1 MRRPWLPNFSNEA
14 TVNQAA
20 NKLSAPDQSIEVERT
35 AGTEVERSE
44 AVLTVQRTQADLSL
58 PLLMRKV
65 VAEHGKSFNQLF
77 TDFAKLGFGPGKL
90 SVEEY
95 FDLRLFDD
103 VALAGADKRQFVG
116 LDVMR
121 QLWDQVNFDQTWY
134 GIMNDKLA
142 SATLL
147 GAYGFPVIP
156 VVAIYA
162 PSLSLPKP
170 PCCVIDTA
178 GALRAFMQEPANY
191 PMFGKPADA
200 LQSLGSM
207 SFDGYDPATGVLTAV
222 DGSDVALE
230 TFIADVTAHYQKGYL
245 FQKRLLPHAA
255 IRAICGNRLAT
266 VRIVTINPKTGPEIL
281 RTAWKIPAGANAA
294 DNFWRTGNL
303 LGEIDIET
311 GRIKRVVRGK
321 GIDQVELQAHPD
333 SGATIVNFQLPMWEQ
348 AKTLALEG
356 MKVFPKMGMIG
367 WDIAITDDG
376 PVIVEPN
383 ETPDHMLPQ
392 IADRRGIMDDRFR
405 AYVAE
410 RKADFAALQQATRR
424 QMRAEGRNKLQRVS
438 ADIGKQ

>member
-1 MRRPWLPNFSNEA
+1 M
-14 TVNQAA
+14 TQAA
-20 NKLSAPDQSIEVERT
+20 RNLFEISSALEVEQAT
-35 AGTEVERSE
+35 TAEAGTAT
-44 AVLTVQRTQADLSL
+44 AVLTVQRTQTDLSL

-65 VAEHGKSFNQLF
+65 AADYGKSFNQLF

-103 VALAGADKRQFVG
+103 AALAGADKRQFIG

-156 VVAIYA
+156 IVAIYSPTLALPLA
-162 PSLSLPKP
+162 PCQVLK
-170 PCCVIDTA
+170 TA
-178 GALRAFMQEPANY
+178 DGLRNFLREPANY
-191 PMFGKPADA
+191 PMFGKPKDA

-207 SFDGYDPATGVLTAV
+207 SFDRYDTVNGVLTAV
-222 DGSDVALE
+222 DGSRIELE
-230 TFIADVTAHYQKGYL
+230 TFIADVTAHYQGGYL

-255 IRAICGNRLAT
+255 IRNICGNRLAT
-266 VRIVTINPKTGPEIL
+266 VRIVTINPKSGPEIL
-281 RTAWKIPAGANAA
+281 RTAWKIPAGVNAA
-294 DNFWRTGNL
+294 DNFWRAGNL

-321 GIDQVELQAHPD
+321 GIDQVELRAHPD
-333 SGATIVNFQLPMWEQ
+333 SAVVLVDFELPMWSQ
-348 AKTLALEG
+348 AKALALDG

-367 WDIAITDDG
+367 WDIAITDTG

-392 IADRRGIMDDRFR
+392 IADRRGMLDDRFR
-405 AYVAE
+405 SYVAE
-410 RKADFAALQQATRR
+410 RKAEFGALQQATRR
-424 QMRAEGRNKLQRVS
+424 QMRDEGRNKLQRV
-438 ADIGKQ
+438 AGDIGKS

>member
-1 MRRPWLPNFSNEA
+1 M
-14 TVNQAA
+14 NQAVRNVSDTVQTDA
-20 NKLSAPDQSIEVERT
+20 VQVAAKVETRL
-35 AGTEVERSE
+35 ASS
-44 AVLTVQRTQADLSL
+44 VLTVQRTQSDLSL

-65 VAEHGKSFNQLF
+65 VADHGKSLNQLF

-103 VALAGADKRQFVG
+103 AALAGADKRQFVG

-142 SATLL
+142 SSTLL
-147 GAYGFPVIP
+147 GSYGFPVIP
-156 VVAIYA
+156 IVAIYA
-162 PSLSLPKP
+162 PSLTLPVP
-170 PCCVIDTA
+170 PCRVLKTVDD
-178 GALRAFMQEPANY
+178 LRDFLREPANY
-191 PMFGKPADA
+191 PMFGKPTDA

-207 SFDGYDPATGVLTAV
+207 SFDSYDPDTGILTAV
-222 DGSDVALE
+222 DGSTVELE
-230 TFIADVTAHYQKGYL
+230 IFIADVATHYQKGYL
-245 FQKRLLPHAA
+245 FQKRLIPHAA
-255 IRAICGNRLAT
+255 IRNICGHRLAT
-266 VRIVTINPKTGPEIL
+266 VRIVTINPKSGPEIL

-294 DNFWRTGNL
+294 DNFWRAGNL
-303 LGEIDIET
+303 LGEIDIDT

-321 GIDQVELQAHPD
+321 GIDQVELHTHPD
-333 SGATIVNFQLPMWEQ
+333 SGATLVDFELPMWSQ

-367 WDIAITDDG
+367 WDIAITEAG

-392 IADRRGIMDDRFR
+392 IADRRGMLDDRFR

-410 RKADFAALQQATRR
+410 RKAEFVAMQQATRR
-424 QMRAEGRNKLQRVS
+424 QMRHEGRNKLQRV
-438 ADIGKQ
+438 AGDVGKS